1 MYEIPDG
8 IPIADV
14 YHLTSGMRTEWIQ
27 FDHSA
32 YIHRLK
38 RTMRVDSRYLY

>member
-14 YHLTSGMRTEWIQ
+14 YHLTVECWTELIQ

-32 YIHRLK
+32 YIHSLNRE
-38 RTMRVDSRYLY
+38 R